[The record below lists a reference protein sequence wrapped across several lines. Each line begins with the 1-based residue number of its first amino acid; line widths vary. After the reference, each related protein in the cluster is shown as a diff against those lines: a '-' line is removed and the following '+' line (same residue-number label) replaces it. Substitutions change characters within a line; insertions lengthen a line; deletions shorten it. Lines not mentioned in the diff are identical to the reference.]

1 MEFHSFD
8 SWSKDNSV
16 DKLVF
21 NNDRMVKSPSGVYGL
36 IGIPKLFFE
45 NGTPILPNTTPY
57 QTTTKGLY
65 YPETMKFGVPAM
77 VVYKTVLFQK
87 SSNAPIVCLYEPN
100 NPFIEAY
107 RTAKNTNTSIA
118 TFFEYLLEQCES
130 EFQKLHR
137 ITHEIKRLTTYIDF
151 FVAYQLIEYTDIL
164 ISHTLNYTMFLQ
176 DLHTFAIHANINT
189 QSFDK
194 TYATFRDSVKLLNDI
209 LEQTRHGAMQRI
221 AYLDSGTARILTIVA
236 TIFLPLA
243 FLVALFS
250 MPLQGAPLR
259 RKKNAYWVFVYIIL
273 VIFVALVA
281 LFYRDFIALFKGS
294 A

>member
-1 MEFHSFD
+1 
-8 SWSKDNSV
+8 
-16 DKLVF
+16 
-21 NNDRMVKSPSGVYGL
+21 
-36 IGIPKLFFE
+36 
-45 NGTPILPNTTPY
+45 
-57 QTTTKGLY
+57 
-65 YPETMKFGVPAM
+65 
-77 VVYKTVLFQK
+77 
-87 SSNAPIVCLYEPN
+87 
-100 NPFIEAY
+100 
-107 RTAKNTNTSIA
+107 
-118 TFFEYLLEQCES
+118 
-130 EFQKLHR
+130 
-137 ITHEIKRLTTYIDF
+137 
-151 FVAYQLIEYTDIL
+151 
-164 ISHTLNYTMFLQ
+164 MFLQ